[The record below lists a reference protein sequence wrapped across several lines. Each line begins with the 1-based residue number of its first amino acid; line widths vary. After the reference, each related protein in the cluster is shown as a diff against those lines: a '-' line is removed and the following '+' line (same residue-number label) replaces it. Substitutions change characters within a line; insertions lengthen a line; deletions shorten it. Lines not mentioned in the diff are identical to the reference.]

1 MENKHQICQLI
12 VFVVAHHFEKTTSNH
27 PLLFSSNEIPMLCL
41 HRSSSLASWRLSEEV
56 QKHTVLHDRSAG
68 NRCPTRPTGV
78 AGGGGK
84 PCEVRGWNR
93 FFLQTTWVP
102 TANTWLHS
110 PKEDGVWGFGFERYL
125 FTFPSPC
132 FTFTFLC
139 GEHETDIPPPPRL
152 YWTHWLFLGSNPSAL
167 ELQAIWVRPERIGCK
182 CLLTHPVKIHTVH
195 LHWYCNSVNKLV
207 IWIYGAILYT
217 VVAFCCKETFS
228 MIRHDSARPKNWR
241 YREQTRH
248 FRCIRGWYPQLR
260 RFFLLVWGRVP
271 TPRWLCFTYISPLR
285 FFHL

>member
-1 MENKHQICQLI
+1 
-12 VFVVAHHFEKTTSNH
+12 
-27 PLLFSSNEIPMLCL
+27 MLCL

-56 QKHTVLHDRSAG
+56 QSIQCSMTG
-68 NRCPTRPTGV
+68 RPEIVVQRVQRELQV
-78 AGGGGK
+78 AGGNPVKWGAEIDFSYK
-84 PCEVRGWNR
+84 PRGYLLPILG
-93 FFLQTTWVP
+93 FILQR
-102 TANTWLHS
+102 
-110 PKEDGVWGFGFERYL
+110 KMGFGGLVLKDISSHSLHHVSHSLFFVGSMKPIFHHHHAFIERIDYSSD
-125 FTFPSPC
+125 P
-132 FTFTFLC
+132 
-139 GEHETDIPPPPRL
+139 IPAP
-152 YWTHWLFLGSNPSAL
+152 L